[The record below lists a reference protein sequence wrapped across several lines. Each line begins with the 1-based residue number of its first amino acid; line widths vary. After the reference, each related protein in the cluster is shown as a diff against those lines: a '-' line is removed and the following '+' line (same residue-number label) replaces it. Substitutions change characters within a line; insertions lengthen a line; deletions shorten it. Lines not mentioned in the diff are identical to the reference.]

1 MAEPKEQKPQ
11 KQEVINLQIIEKQL
25 PEINSR
31 VRLLEE
37 RTDQTRQKLKIT
49 DENLIRKTEKL
60 KSMMDELHTNID
72 QLDKDIKDVKETIRY
87 FAKELEGVASVGDLK
102 VLEKYINMIDP
113 TRFLTEKD
121 VMRIVR
127 REIGKA

>member
-1 MAEPKEQKPQ
+1 MAEPKDQKPQ
-11 KQEVINLQIIEKQL
+11 KQEVTNLQIIEKQL

-60 KSMMDELHTNID
+60 KDMLDELHANLD
-72 QLDKDIKDVKETIRY
+72 HLDKDIKDVKETIRY

>member
-1 MAEPKEQKPQ
+1 MAESKEPKPQ
-11 KQEVINLQIIEKQL
+11 KQEQEIYQMLAKQM
-25 PEINSR
+25 PEVNSR

-60 KSMMDELHTNID
+60 KIMVGEVKVGLE
-72 QLDKDIKDVKETIRY
+72 QLEKEVKDVKETIRY
-87 FAKELEGVASVGDLK
+87 FAKELESVASVGDLK

>member
-1 MAEPKEQKPQ
+1 MAESKEPKPQ
-11 KQEVINLQIIEKQL
+11 KQEQEIYQMFVKQM
-25 PEINSR
+25 PEVNSR
-31 VRLLEE
+31 IRLLEE

-49 DENLIRKTEKL
+49 DENLIRKTDKL
-60 KSMMDELHTNID
+60 KTMIGEVKVGLE
-72 QLDKDIKDVKETIRY
+72 QLEKEVKDVKETIRY